1 MRKII
6 QRAEFQVGHGD
17 VGIIARGREHGESL
31 DVDIGDIHFT
41 RGRVRADR
49 VRKRMDDE
57 VGVAAGF
64 VNLTRDIGADRDGV
78 IHHLAH
84 LLERIEADIVHAAT
98 QIFGVAR
105 QRDKRNAMPFN
116 KILKALWRGK
126 FDRMSASH
134 QAE

>member
-6 QRAEFQVGHGD
+6 QRAEFQIGHGG
-17 VGIIARGREHGESL
+17 VGIIARWREHRKSL
-31 DVDIGDIHFT
+31 DVNVGDIFFA
-41 RGRVRADR
+41 GNGVRTDR
-49 VRKRMDDE
+49 VRKRVDDE
-57 VGVAAGF
+57 VRIAAGF
-64 VNLTRDIGADRDGV
+64 IGLTRDIGADRDGV

>member
-17 VGIIARGREHGESL
+17 VGVVARRREHRKSL
-31 DVDIGDIHFT
+31 DVNVGDIHFT
-41 RGRVRADR
+41 RGRVRADC
-49 VRKRMDDE
+49 VSKRMDDE

-105 QRDKRNAMPFN
+105 
-116 KILKALWRGK
+116 
-126 FDRMSASH
+126 
-134 QAE
+134 